1 MDKLPYHNIFIRIK
15 LVTKQVL
22 SNNEIKI
29 EPNIYLELIQSNLY
43 NPKTMTD
50 FSFKNKLSISLKYK
64 KSEML

>member
-29 EPNIYLELIQSNLY
+29 EPNIYLELI
-43 NPKTMTD
+43 
-50 FSFKNKLSISLKYK
+50 
-64 KSEML
+64 